1 MKHYLKLPALVLV
14 LAAIKDAKGKFKNAV
29 VLAMGCE
36 SYCYDD
42 MPAAFIEKGAS
53 AYPGWSTV
61 VSLEYVDKVTLDLLG
76 KLCTANVTLSQGISR
91 TMADLGYDPYFNA
104 YLKYHPAG
112 SRDKSVR
119 ELIR

>member
-61 VSLEYVDKVTLDLLG
+61 VSLEYVDKVTLDLLE

-91 TMADLGYDPYFNA
+91 TMAEHGNDPYFDS
-104 YLKYHPAG
+104 YLKYYPADNG
-112 SRDKSVR
+112 DKTVK